1 MQYNIVTPKR
11 KGALMMSATKV
22 KPIQPTIIS
31 DIKIIKKVIQEATT
45 PPSPAAI
52 VRNNEASDLLSR
64 LQKGQN
70 K

>member
-1 MQYNIVTPKR
+1 
-11 KGALMMSATKV
+11 MMSAAKV
-22 KPIQPTIIS
+22 KPIQPTIVS

-52 VRNNEASDLLSR
+52 ERNKEASDLLSR